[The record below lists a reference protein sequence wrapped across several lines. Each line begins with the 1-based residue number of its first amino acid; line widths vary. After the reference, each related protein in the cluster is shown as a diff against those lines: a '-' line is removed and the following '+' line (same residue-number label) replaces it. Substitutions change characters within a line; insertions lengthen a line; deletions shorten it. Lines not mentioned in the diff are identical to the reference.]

1 MKRKKLGME
10 KTELINYYTGC
21 RIIFSHYGDEHQR
34 KQLIQELGELI
45 VAITKN
51 DLENIIEEMA
61 DVEVVLD
68 QFKIAYPK
76 ISNKIDEVMLQKVKR
91 QLCRIKTEKEK
102 NQWKKH

>member
-1 MKRKKLGME
+1 MNEVE

-21 RIIFSHYGDEHQR
+21 RIIFDHYGEEHQK
-34 KQLIQELGELI
+34 KQLVQELAELI

-68 QFKIAYPK
+68 QFKIANRK
-76 ISNKIDEVMLQKVKR
+76 INGKIDRVMLQKVTR
-91 QLCRIKTEKEK
+91 QLDRIKQEKEK
-102 NQWKKH
+102 KECQKH

>member
-1 MKRKKLGME
+1 ME